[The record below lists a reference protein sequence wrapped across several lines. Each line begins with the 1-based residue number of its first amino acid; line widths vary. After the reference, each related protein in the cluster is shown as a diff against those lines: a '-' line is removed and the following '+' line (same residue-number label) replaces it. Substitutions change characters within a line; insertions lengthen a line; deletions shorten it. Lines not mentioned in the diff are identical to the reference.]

1 MKIRNLLI
9 GITAVLAAV
18 LLVLWLSSSLRASVA
33 SLIRDTNAPY
43 GRFVV
48 QTGALFSGTA
58 NALRNSVAIREQNA
72 ALRTEIEQ
80 MRVRLLFLDQ
90 AERENAALRQALKL
104 KNENPSYLCA
114 DIVSRGGASGWWNTV
129 RINKGADEGVQR
141 GSPVVS
147 TDGLVGRVLEVTSD
161 TADILFLADA
171 NSKVS
176 CYIEGAE
183 AGARGIVSGAGI
195 SVSHGKL
202 DLLHVVE
209 PMSLAYLDKAIEIKK
224 GARVITSGLGSVYP
238 PGLPV
243 GEIVDVSPD
252 SSKLFQRAT
261 VAPYAD
267 FASLNRVFVI
277 LGTRHTTEEVNR

>member
-1 MKIRNLLI
+1 M
-9 GITAVLAAV
+9 TAVLAAV
-18 LLVLWLSSSLRASVA
+18 ILVLWLSSSLRASVA
-33 SLIRDTNAPY
+33 TLIRDTNAPY
-43 GRFVV
+43 GRFVI
-48 QTGALFSGTA
+48 QSRTLFSGTA
-58 NALRNSVAIREQNA
+58 KALRNSVAIREQNA
-72 ALRTEIEQ
+72 ALQTEIEQ

-114 DIVSRGGASGWWNTV
+114 DVVSRGGASGWWNTV
-129 RINKGADEGVQR
+129 RINKGADDGVLR
-141 GSPVVS
+141 GSPVVC
-147 TDGLVGRVLEVTSD
+147 TDGLVGRVLEVTSS
-161 TADILFLADA
+161 TADILLLADA

-183 AGARGIVSGAGI
+183 VGARGIVSGSGI
-195 SVSHGKL
+195 AATHGKL

-224 GARVITSGLGSVYP
+224 GARVITSGLGAVYP
-238 PGLPV
+238 AGLPV

-261 VAPYAD
+261 VAPYVD
-267 FASLNRVFVI
+267 FASLSRVFVI
-277 LGTRHTTEEVNR
+277 LGTHHATEEVSR

>member
-72 ALRTEIEQ
+72 ALR
-80 MRVRLLFLDQ
+80 
-90 AERENAALRQALKL
+90 QALKL

-114 DIVSRGGASGWWNTV
+114 DIVSRGGSSGWWNTV

-141 GSPVVS
+141 GSPVVC

-161 TADILFLADA
+161 TADILLLADA

-224 GARVITSGLGSVYP
+224 GARVITSGLGGVYP

-277 LGTRHTTEEVNR
+277 VGTRHTAEEVTR